1 MCGLHALTFRF
12 LGMSDWTSAN
22 RGLSPCQIAYR
33 SEIAV
38 VSLFLQ
44 NQFGLC
50 TFYPKPLLENPSRSP
65 KPTGFLQLQLWL
77 HTTSNEQDDHGTTNA
92 IFGQYAT
99 YLQEA
104 RDDHIRRAFLEQDPI
119 AHRTAQVQA
128 DFMLKLAFSS
138 ASRQEHMAR
147 RNSPGSAC

>member
-1 MCGLHALTFRF
+1 MLQVVCGLHALTFRF

-99 YLQEA
+99 YLKCTNFIQ
-104 RDDHIRRAFLEQDPI
+104 FSWYPLVTGWYPCGS
-119 AHRTAQVQA
+119 
-128 DFMLKLAFSS
+128 LAWNPGN
-138 ASRQEHMAR
+138 RQQILTVYEIY
-147 RNSPGSAC
+147 